1 MSQTMDWT
9 RLSLQDGGRSL
20 VEASAGTGKTWTI
33 AVLYLR
39 LLLERKL
46 TPRQVI
52 VSTFTNAAA
61 AELRERLRGKLL
73 FALAEAAK
81 HRAGIASDETRHPD
95 CAWLRGRWRDQ
106 PAGLDEDVQRL
117 QAALAEFDAAP
128 ISTLHALC
136 SRILADHPFAAGALF
151 RGREMIDG
159 KTLEAALVA
168 DLWRVIAQ
176 GEESDE
182 LVKLARAADITIS
195 TLKKYVPVLLQAN
208 VVVDGLDPD
217 AFRARLHFLG
227 DLDAWVAKVLRLVE
241 DETLFNASCTLRKA
255 WPDVV
260 SAISSTRGNLKQ
272 ASKRVK
278 TLAEAANMTGISA
291 AGKKNP
297 EILELVS
304 QSSSISAVLQQFTDV
319 EIDRSESVEL
329 RSFLAAA
336 QRWCRAAMQARLDA
350 ANQSSFDQLLVTVRD
365 ALAPRDGQRALA
377 DALFA
382 AWPVA
387 LVDEFQDTDPVQF
400 GILDAI
406 YRDGDGAQRGR
417 LVMIGDPK
425 QAIYRFRGGD
435 VATYERAGKR
445 VQEADKLTLD
455 TNHRSS
461 RGYVEAVNQFYGHTS
476 RTLGPAGTQTSI
488 QYEDVQASSRRDDE
502 PLYSARDNAPVTRPL
517 VLHRIAADD
526 DALDLEAHALRV
538 CAGQIAWALSEDGY
552 RIGDKP
558 LQPGDIAVLLPSNAQ
573 VAKLAV
579 MLKARGVPCVTGS
592 QKSVFETAI
601 ARELRLVLHAAL
613 HPEDP
618 RALRAALATRLCG
631 ASLGALQALR
641 HDAAAWDRHASCFH
655 ALRATLE
662 RGGPL
667 ALVAALLEQHAARL
681 LDTVEGERILTDLR
695 HLGELL
701 QEVWDE
707 SGGGEQLLAWFAD
720 QMAGD
725 DEGSDAADARA
736 LRLES
741 DAARVKLMT
750 LHASKGLE
758 FGVVFLPL
766 MWKHGPINK
775 GARLLASD
783 DGTAKYVVEG
793 PAKDIVKQQEFEE
806 RYRILYVALTRAI
819 HACHVFVL
827 PTGDVVADAIRSA
840 SAKDVA
846 LNNLK
851 LSVFPSD
858 GAGCIQVIDGWNPY
872 HGLVW
877 QGEAALPDTRSARP
891 LPTAPAGPLP
901 MRHSFTTLSG
911 GGRHRLGLE
920 DSAAEDEA
928 QADAV
933 ASAEWDQAVVVDGA
947 DTVPT
952 VAATVI
958 ETIRHAELDALAS
971 VAGADFGNA
980 VHALFEHRVP
990 GQPMAP
996 HTVRAALH
1004 EHGVRPR
1011 EGDLDALVAPLAQ
1024 RLQTVLETPLAD
1036 GGGPRLGDLAA
1047 VDMRAELE
1055 FNYAL
1060 DGASLRALR
1069 KACEAHGE
1077 PALVPVREQ
1086 TLAGLMNGKID
1097 LVFAHGGRFHV
1108 LDYKGNQLAT
1118 GPQGGLQDY
1127 APAALEAKMLATGYR
1142 LQALLYTI
1150 AVERYL
1156 RERLGHGYRRA
1167 QHLGDCWYLFIRAV
1181 GLRLPDGTSCG
1192 VWHHRFDDGLLDAVQ
1207 GVLGLQLKEAA

>member
-1 MSQTMDWT
+1 MSRPMDWT
-9 RLSLQDGGRSL
+9 SLPLQDGGRSL

-33 AVLYLR
+33 AALYLR
-39 LLLERKL
+39 LLLERQL
-46 TPRQVI
+46 SPRQIV

-61 AELRERLRGKLL
+61 AELGERLRGKLL
-73 FALAEAAK
+73 WALAEAAK
-81 HRAGIASDETRHPD
+81 HRDNIASDEGRQSD
-95 CAWLRGRWRDQ
+95 CGWIRKRWRDQ
-106 PAGLDEDVQRL
+106 PAALERDVQRL

-128 ISTLHALC
+128 IATLHALC
-136 SRILADHPFAAGALF
+136 SRILAEHPFAAGALF

-176 GEESDE
+176 GDESDE
-182 LVKLARAADITIS
+182 LVALARAAEITLNA
-195 TLKKYVPVLLQAN
+195 LKKYVPVLLQAD
-208 VVVDGLDPD
+208 VVVAGVDPD
-217 AFRARLHFLG
+217 AFRDRVDFLG
-227 DLDAWVAKVLRLVE
+227 DPDAWVAKVLRLVE
-241 DETLFNASCTLRKA
+241 DDTLFNAACTLRKA
-255 WPDVV
+255 WPDVA
-260 SAISSTRGNLKQ
+260 SAIASAPGNLKQ
-272 ASKRVK
+272 AKGRAK
-278 TLAEAANMTGISA
+278 TLADAAKMTGISA

-297 EILELVS
+297 EVLELVS
-304 QSSSISAVLQQFTDV
+304 QSPAIAEALQQISDV
-319 EIDRSESVEL
+319 EIDRSQNVDL
-329 RSFLAAA
+329 REFLAAA
-336 QRWCRAAMQARLDA
+336 QRWCRAALQARLDA

-406 YRDGDGAQRGR
+406 YSAADGAPRGR

-435 VATYERAGKR
+435 VATYQRAKQTVPVEDR
-445 VQEADKLTLD
+445 LTLD

-461 RGYVEAVNQFYGHTS
+461 RGYVEAVNQFYGSTG
-476 RTLGPAGTQTSI
+476 RTLGPAGTRTSI
-488 QYEDVQASSRRDDE
+488 RYEDVQASSRRDDT
-502 PLYSARDNAPVTRPL
+502 PLRSARADAPITRPL
-517 VLHRIAADD
+517 VLHRIAPDD
-526 DALDLEAHALRV
+526 DAPDLEAHALRV

-552 RIGDKP
+552 RIGGQP
-558 LQPGDIAVLLPSNAQ
+558 LQPRDIAVLLPSHAQ
-573 VAKLAV
+573 LAKLAV

-592 QKSVFETAI
+592 QKSVFDTAT
-601 ARELRLVLHAAL
+601 ARELRLVLHAVL

-618 RALRAALATRLCG
+618 RTLRAALATRLCG

-641 HDAAAWDRHASCFH
+641 HDAAAWDSHASRFH
-655 ALRATLE
+655 GLRVTLE

-701 QEVWDE
+701 QEAWDQ

-720 QMAGD
+720 QMAGG
-725 DEGSDAADARA
+725 DEGGDAADARA

-741 DAARVKLMT
+741 DAGRVQLMT

-766 MWKHGPINK
+766 MWKHGPSNR
-775 GARLLASD
+775 GVRLLSSD
-783 DGTAKYVVEG
+783 DGAAKYLVEG
-793 PAKDIVKQQEFEE
+793 PAKDLVKQQEFEE

-827 PTGDVVADAIRSA
+827 PTGDASA
-840 SAKDVA
+840 PTISSATAKDVA
-846 LNNLK
+846 LNRLNL
-851 LSVFPSD
+851 SGFPSGD
-858 GAGCIQVIDGWNPY
+858 ASCIHVIDGWNPY
-872 HGLVW
+872 PGLVW
-877 QGEAALPDTRSARP
+877 RGEAAAPGRRAARP
-891 LPTAPAGPLP
+891 LPAAPAGPLP

-911 GGRHRLGLE
+911 AGRHRLGLE
-920 DSAAEDEA
+920 DSAAEDESQADEVAAAGEDAEGAMEGA
-928 QADAV
+928 QAMPS
-933 ASAEWDQAVVVDGA
+933 ASS
-947 DTVPT
+947 
-952 VAATVI
+952 AAI
-958 ETIRHAELDALAS
+958 EATRHPELDALAG

-980 VHALFEHRVP
+980 VHQLFEHRVP
-990 GQPMAP
+990 GQPIAP
-996 HTVRAALH
+996 ETVLAALR
-1004 EHGVRPR
+1004 EHGVWPR

-1024 RLQTVLETPLAD
+1024 RLQTVLETALAE
-1036 GGGPRLGDLAA
+1036 GGPRLFDLAA
-1047 VDMRAELE
+1047 TDMRAELE
-1055 FNYAL
+1055 FNYLL

-1077 PALVPVREQ
+1077 YDLVPVREQ

-1108 LDYKGNQLAT
+1108 LDYKGNHLAA
-1118 GPQGGLQDY
+1118 GAQSCLEDY
-1127 APAALEAKMLATGYR
+1127 APVALEAKMRATGYR
-1142 LQALLYTI
+1142 LQALLYTV

-1156 RERLGHGYRRA
+1156 RERLGDGYRRD

-1181 GLRLPDGTSCG
+1181 GLRLPDGTPCG
-1192 VWHHRFDDGLLDAVQ
+1192 VWHHRFGDGLLDAVQ
-1207 GVLGLQLKEAA
+1207 GVLGLHLQEAA